1 MWCCPKKGWIAPNL
15 GISMQKL
22 MLYTV
27 VYLLTEHSAWDF
39 MVQFSWSQ
47 FIIHRLFKL
56 FTCTAKVIG
65 WLDGLL
71 EPKLETKHDKTQQ
84 IWIVFMRVS
93 ILNHNQ
99 SDMTCWKINFI
110 VPFGKL
116 TVFEVEHNYFNRQI
130 NQKNGPSSI
139 QVAMLVY
146 WRALCFQSQR
156 FPSIVDGWLTSR
168 DLPGKRWK
176 LMELD
181 TLW

>member
-116 TVFEVEHNYFNRQI
+116 TVCEVEHNYFNRQI
-130 NQKNGPSSI
+130 NQKKWSIFHTSSYVGLLEGFMFP
-139 QVAMLVY
+139 VAAFSLH
-146 WRALCFQSQR
+146 
-156 FPSIVDGWLTSR
+156 SR
-168 DLPGKRWK
+168 RLINFTGSAR
-176 LMELD
+176 
-181 TLW
+181 

>member
-99 SDMTCWKINFI
+99 SDMTC
-110 VPFGKL
+110 
-116 TVFEVEHNYFNRQI
+116 
-130 NQKNGPSSI
+130 
-139 QVAMLVY
+139 
-146 WRALCFQSQR
+146 
-156 FPSIVDGWLTSR
+156 
-168 DLPGKRWK
+168 
-176 LMELD
+176 
-181 TLW
+181 